1 MILKLGY
8 EQACAEGSLE
18 GIRDDYALMLSLHEI
33 CTSVFSQLPASLA
46 QYRLQ
51 PGDLI
56 GNTVP
61 IAMEAMVR
69 VEVMSMLMVLIL
81 SHVQNS
87 HTALRTSLSPLF

>member
-1 MILKLGY
+1 
-8 EQACAEGSLE
+8 
-18 GIRDDYALMLSLHEI
+18 MLSLHEI

-46 QYRLQ
+46 QYRLL

-61 IAMEAMVR
+61 VAMEAMVR
-69 VEVMSMLMVLIL
+69 VEVMSMLMVLIYP
-81 SHVQNS
+81 HVQKS